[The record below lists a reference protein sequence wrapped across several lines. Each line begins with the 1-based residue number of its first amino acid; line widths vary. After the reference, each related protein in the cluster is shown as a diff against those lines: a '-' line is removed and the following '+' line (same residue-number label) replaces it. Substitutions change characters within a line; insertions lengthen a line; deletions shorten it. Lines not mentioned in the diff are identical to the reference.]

1 MLARLFQDVEGCRQ
15 DVVRIFLK
23 TFSRNSPP
31 QSLFFMLVL
40 VENVALGLI
49 PIVLH
54 SGDHCCIPLEK
65 LNYAFAGL
73 D

>member
-1 MLARLFQDVEGCRQ
+1 MLSGFFQDVVVLSGCGQ
-15 DVVRIFLK
+15 DVLK
-23 TFSRNSPP
+23 TFSLNSPP
-31 QSLFFMLVL
+31 QSLFFLLVL
-40 VENVALGLI
+40 VENVALGLV

-54 SGDHCCIPLEK
+54 GGDHCCIPLEK